1 MVLGVKMAEIF
12 EKNTKKRIL
21 KNTKNAHR
29 IRKNQN
35 FEIGHRHVLSW
46 PKVGLEPKFHY
57 PGTFGGFGKRAQ
69 TDRQDSCFTSI
80 GAVN

>member
-35 FEIGHRHVLSW
+35 FEN
-46 PKVGLEPKFHY
+46 
-57 PGTFGGFGKRAQ
+57 RAS
-69 TDRQDSCFTSI
+69 SCFKLAQI
-80 GAVN
+80 RHGAKMS